1 MADGADERETIGVA
15 TKIVCNALSE
25 NKKATETEERKE
37 KEKWQAANLKCKKGE
52 RDETRMHHLIGVGTA
67 SARSSS

>member
-1 MADGADERETIGVA
+1 MYMCERRPATWRGGGILADGADERETIGVA

-37 KEKWQAANLKCKKGE
+37 KEKWQAANLKCKKGGKG
-52 RDETRMHHLIGVGTA
+52 RD
-67 SARSSS
+67 